1 MRRLSLGILAFALL
15 GASAARAA
23 PVAPQALGDP
33 WKICAAQAARHEA
46 KHGLPRH
53 LLAAVAKAESG
64 RWDETNRANVAWPW
78 TVTAGGEGKFFAS
91 AAEAITEVKR
101 LKARGV
107 TNIDVGCMQVNLF
120 HHGRHFA
127 DIEQAMNPETNAD
140 YAARF
145 LKTLRET
152 SADWMEAAGRYHSS
166 TPEKNAP
173 YRAKIARLW
182 DETKRENPA
191 APPVAQLARAPG
203 QAPILGATGGIL
215 RSAGPRAVVP
225 IDYDRTALLNA
236 NFQARAAKGGAGGG
250 YSLVRGNE
258 TDAIANRA
266 RKEAE
271 RTRALNARAVVPGT
285 PAAAAR
291 FAQRRANDIA
301 RWRTN
306 EFARPGATDL
316 AHPGANEFARPGA
329 TRPDGAS

>member
-78 TVTAGGEGKFFAS
+78 TVTAGGEGQFFAS

-127 DIEQAMNPETNAD
+127 GIEQAMDPEANAD

-191 APPVAQLARAPG
+191 APPAAQLARAPG
-203 QAPILGATGGIL
+203 QGSGHASIPAAAGAIL
-215 RSAGPRAVVP
+215 RSAGPRAVVA
-225 IDYDRTALLNA
+225 IDYDRTARLNA
-236 NFQARAAKGGAGGG
+236 NFQARRAANTKGAAESVFVG
-250 YSLVRGNE
+250 GNE
-258 TDAIANRA
+258 AGAIANRA

-271 RTRALNARAVVPGT
+271 RARAINARVVAPGT
-285 PAAAAR
+285 PAAAER

-316 AHPGANEFARPGA
+316 ARPGA
-329 TRPDGAS
+329 TKPVGDDS

>member
-1 MRRLSLGILAFALL
+1 MRRLSLGILAFALV

-23 PVAPQALGDP
+23 PVASQALGDP

-78 TVTAGGEGKFFAS
+78 TVTAGGEGQFFAS
-91 AAEAITEVKR
+91 AAEAVAEVKR

-127 DIEQAMNPETNAD
+127 GIEQAMDPETNAD

-191 APPVAQLARAPG
+191 AQLARAPG
-203 QAPILGATGGIL
+203 QGPGHASTSAAAGAIL
-215 RSAGPRAVVP
+215 RSAGPRAVVA
-225 IDYDRTALLNA
+225 IDYDRTAQLNA
-236 NFQARAAKGGAGGG
+236 NFQARRAPNGKSAAESVFVG
-250 YSLVRGNE
+250 GNE
-258 TDAIANRA
+258 AGAIANRA

-271 RTRALNARAVVPGT
+271 RARTINARVVAPGT
-285 PAAAAR
+285 PAAAER

-306 EFARPGATDL
+306 EFARPGAT
-316 AHPGANEFARPGA
+316 EFARPDA
-329 TRPDGAS
+329 TKPAGDDS